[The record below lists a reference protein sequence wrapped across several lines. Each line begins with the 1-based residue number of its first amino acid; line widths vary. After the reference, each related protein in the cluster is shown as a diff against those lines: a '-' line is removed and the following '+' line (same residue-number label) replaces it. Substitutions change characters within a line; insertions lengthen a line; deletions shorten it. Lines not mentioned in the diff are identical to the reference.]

1 MRRRHLLASLIFLPA
16 ICRAADPAQMLR
28 GKLEKGPGDK
38 PVLRTSDGKLVY
50 VTGDDDTVGV
60 LKDARLAG
68 ADFEVIGRS
77 DAPDHFTINPIHTR
91 AMFVHKD
98 GKRLAVT
105 YWCDVCAIRT
115 YTPGICWCC
124 REETALDL
132 KEADKVSNK

>member
-1 MRRRHLLASLIFLPA
+1 MRRRHLLTGLIFLPA
-16 ICRAADPAQMLR
+16 ICRAADPGQMLR
-28 GKLEKGPGDK
+28 GKLEKGAGDK
-38 PVLRTSDGKLVY
+38 PVLRTSDGKLVNL
-50 VTGDDDTVGV
+50 TGDDDTVGV

-68 ADFEVIGRS
+68 ADFEVIGRL
-77 DAPDHFTINPIHTR
+77 DAPDQFTINPIHTR

-98 GKRLAVT
+98 GKRLIVT

>member
-1 MRRRHLLASLIFLPA
+1 MPVLCSAG
-16 ICRAADPAQMLR
+16 PAQTLR
-28 GKLEKGPGDK
+28 GKLVKGLEDK
-38 PVLRTSDGKLVY
+38 PALQTSDGKLVFLS
-50 VTGDDDTVGV
+50 GDDDTTGV

-68 ADFEVIGRS
+68 ADFEVVGKS
-77 DAPDHFTINPIHTR
+77 SAPDQFTINPIHTR

-98 GKRLAVT
+98 GKKLLVT

-132 KEADKVSNK
+132 LDPDKVNNK